1 MSSAFLHSLRRAAP
15 LLTDPASWANLARI
29 ASSYV
34 RSMHSKRATISGL
47 PFVLMI
53 EPTNFCNLHCPLCPS
68 GDGRLTR
75 ARGMMDRA
83 TFGRILKQTKGT
95 VKFLQLWNQGEPL
108 LHPDLPWMIRRAKA
122 QGMFVSM
129 STNGHPLADP
139 SVALEIVRSGL
150 DHLIVSV
157 DGATQETYARY
168 RRGGNLQTVLRG
180 IEHCVQARIKP
191 HRKGAKSAKNFKR
204 WGLPFSASF
213 APLRWILPQSAIR
226 NPKRPWIELQ
236 CIVMRHN
243 EHEIPAMKAL
253 AQRLGVDRLSLK
265 TVQIDAADQA
275 ETFLP
280 SDRNQSRY
288 AAAQE
293 RKPTTGKHG
302 STQKKPADMLRAS
315 LGFRGK
321 MWEDGTLMTE
331 RTRDSCRRLW
341 FSTVI
346 NWDGTV
352 VPCCFDKDGDFVMGN
367 ILQESLRQIW
377 RGRRYQAF
385 RDAVLRNRA
394 GIAMCRNCTEGLR
407 KLFLQ

>member
-1 MSSAFLHSLRRAAP
+1 MSSAFTHFLRQAAP
-15 LLTDPASWANLARI
+15 FLNDPASWANLARI
-29 ASSYV
+29 ASGYV
-34 RSMHSKRATISGL
+34 RSMHSGHAAVSGL

-53 EPTNFCNLHCPLCPS
+53 EPTNLCNLRCPLCPS

-83 TFGRILKQTKGT
+83 TFDRILKQTKGA

-122 QGMFVSM
+122 HGMFVSM

-139 SVALEIVRSGL
+139 SVAGSIVRSGL

-168 RRGGNLQTVLRG
+168 RRGGNLQTVLKG
-180 IEHCVQARIKP
+180 IEHCVEARTIAGEQG
-191 HRKGAKSAKNFKR
+191 RAIRN
-204 WGLPFSASF
+204 
-213 APLRWILPQSAIR
+213 PQSAIR
-226 NPKRPWIELQ
+226 NRKRPWIELQ

-243 EHEIPAMKAL
+243 EHEIPAIKTL
-253 AQRLGVDRLSLK
+253 AQQLGVDRLSLK

-280 SDRNQSRY
+280 SERKHSRY
-288 AAAQE
+288 ATAQE
-293 RKPTTGKHG
+293 RKSSTKGHGNTGE
-302 STQKKPADMLRAS
+302 KPADLPAV
-315 LGFRGK
+315 GFRGK
-321 MWEDGTLMTE
+321 VLEEGTLMTE
-331 RTRDSCRRLW
+331 RKRDSCRRLW

-346 NWDGTV
+346 NWDGSV

-367 ILQESLRQIW
+367 ILQESLEHIW
-377 RGRRYQAF
+377 RGRRYRAF
-385 RDAVLRNRA
+385 RNAVLRNRA

-407 KLFLQ
+407 KLFLR

>member
-1 MSSAFLHSLRRAAP
+1 MPSAFLHSLRQAAP
-15 LLTDPASWANLARI
+15 FLTHPASWANLARI
-29 ASSYV
+29 VSSYV
-34 RSMHSKRATISGL
+34 RSMRSKRATISGL

-53 EPTNFCNLHCPLCPS
+53 EPTNLCNLRCPLCPS

-75 ARGMMDRA
+75 ARGMMDSA
-83 TFGRILKQTKGT
+83 TFDRILKQTQGA

-108 LHPDLPWMIRRAKA
+108 LHPDLPWMIRRAK
-122 QGMFVSM
+122 QHGMFVSM

-139 SVALEIVRSGL
+139 SVAGNIVRSGL

-168 RRGGNLQTVLRG
+168 RRGGDLQTVLRG
-180 IEHCVQARIKP
+180 IEHCVEARTIASGGGEAIRNP
-191 HRKGAKSAKNFKR
+191 KSE
-204 WGLPFSASF
+204 
-213 APLRWILPQSAIR
+213 IR

-253 AQRLGVDRLSLK
+253 VRNLGVDRLSLK
-265 TVQIDAADQA
+265 TVQIDTPDQA
-275 ETFLP
+275 DTFLP
-280 SDRNQSRY
+280 SDRKQSRY
-288 AAAQE
+288 AAARGALTTE
-293 RKPTTGKHG
+293 RK
-302 STQKKPADMLRAS
+302 
-315 LGFRGK
+315 
-321 MWEDGTLMTE
+321 
-331 RTRDSCRRLW
+331 RDVCRRLW

-367 ILQESLRQIW
+367 VLQESLEQIW

-407 KLFLQ
+407 NLFIR

>member
-1 MSSAFLHSLRRAAP
+1 MSSAFLHSLRRATP
-15 LLTDPASWANLARI
+15 FLTDPASWANLVRI

-34 RSMHSKRATISGL
+34 RSMHSGHAVVSGL
-47 PFVLMI
+47 PVVLMI
-53 EPTNFCNLHCPLCPS
+53 EPTNLCNLRCPLCPS

-83 TFGRILKQTKGT
+83 TFDRILKQTQGA
-95 VKFLQLWNQGEPL
+95 VKLLQLWNQGEPL

-139 SVALEIVRSGL
+139 STARKIVHSGL

-168 RRGGNLQTVLRG
+168 RRGGNLQTVLKG
-180 IEHCVQARIKP
+180 IEHCVEAGMTAGERG
-191 HRKGAKSAKNFKR
+191 GAIRN
-204 WGLPFSASF
+204 
-213 APLRWILPQSAIR
+213 PQSAIR

-236 CIVMRHN
+236 FIVMRHN

-253 AQRLGVDRLSLK
+253 ARQLGVDRLSLK
-265 TVQIDAADQA
+265 TVQIDAADQS
-275 ETFLP
+275 ERFLP
-280 SDRNQSRY
+280 SDRKQSRY
-288 AAAQE
+288 AAQE
-293 RKPTTGKHG
+293 RKSIPEAHGNTGEKPTDLPWD
-302 STQKKPADMLRAS
+302 SV
-315 LGFRGK
+315 GFRDK
-321 MWEDGTLMTE
+321 VWEDGTLMTE
-331 RTRDSCRRLW
+331 RKRDTCRRLW

-346 NWDGTV
+346 NWDGSV

-367 ILQESLRQIW
+367 LLQESLEHIW
-377 RGRRYQAF
+377 RGRRYRAF
-385 RDAVLRNRA
+385 RNAVLRNRV

-407 KLFLQ
+407 KLFLR

>member
-15 LLTDPASWANLARI
+15 FLTDPASWANLGRI

-34 RSMHSKRATISGL
+34 RSVHSGRATISGL

-53 EPTNFCNLHCPLCPS
+53 EPTNLCNLHCPLCPS

-75 ARGMMDRA
+75 PRGMMERT
-83 TFGRILKQTKGT
+83 TFDRILKQTQGA

-108 LHPDLPWMIRRAKA
+108 LHPDLPWMIRRAKT

-139 SVALEIVRSGL
+139 SVARDIVRSGL

-180 IEHCVQARIKP
+180 IEHVVEARMKP
-191 HRKGAKSAKNFKR
+191 HRKDAKNAKNFKT
-204 WGLPFSASF
+204 WGLPFFASF

-253 AQRLGVDRLSLK
+253 ARKLGVDRLALK
-265 TVQIDAADQA
+265 TVQIDTPDQA
-275 ETFLP
+275 GTFLP
-280 SDRNQSRY
+280 SDRKQSRY
-288 AAAQE
+288 AAQE
-293 RKPTTGKHG
+293 RKPTTEDHG
-302 STQKKPADMLRAS
+302 STQKKPTDLPWAS
-315 LGFRGK
+315 VDFRDK
-321 MWEDGTLMTE
+321 VWKDGTLMTK
-331 RTRDSCRRLW
+331 RKRDTCRRLW
-341 FSTVI
+341 FSAVI
-346 NWDGTV
+346 NWDGNV

-367 ILQESLRQIW
+367 ILQESLEQIW
-377 RGRRYQAF
+377 RGRRYRAF
-385 RDAVLRNRA
+385 RNAVLRNRA

-407 KLFLQ
+407 KLFLR